1 MKTKFDIWKEYWDE
15 LDDSTKI
22 SIRNEYCREHNPD
35 EEIFS
40 FDEEF
45 FETFFSESKA
55 IEVAR
60 AVYFGNIQSW
70 NDDYIK
76 FNGYANLESMSSYD
90 AVKDTEDYYL
100 NSIFENDSCWCDE
113 IDEDEVSND
122 FREQHL
128 NYFKEQ
134 VIKQLPDID
143 PDDAEY
149 WFDDNW
155 DDDCDEANEKS
166 DDELV
171 KQCVEYL
178 SDPENR

>member
-1 MKTKFDIWKEYWDE
+1 MKTKFDIWKEYWDD
-15 LDDSTKI
+15 LDDDKKI

-45 FETFFSESKA
+45 FETFFSETKA

-100 NSIFENDSCWCDE
+100 NSIYEDERSWRDE
-113 IDEDEVSND
+113 IDEDEVDTEYRN
-122 FREQHL
+122 QHL
-128 NYFKEQ
+128 EYVKGE
-134 VIKQLPDID
+134 VLTQLPELD
-143 PDDAEY
+143 PDYIEDY
-149 WFDDNW
+149 FNDNW
-155 DDDCDEANEKS
+155 DEDGD

-171 KQCVEYL
+171 SECVEYY
-178 SDPENR
+178 SDPENL